1 VLLATQSD
9 ALVLASVARYRRFD
23 GYTSIEVPE
32 RRDFWY
38 GHALILDREPAPD
51 DRAMWIARHAEHFR
65 RIDVRRHTIVWEVT
79 GTRERGPELGPNVRG
94 EIERSIVFARR
105 TPYGTAVDA
114 RVRPLA
120 SDADWDAA
128 AALSALEDTDASP
141 EMRDFGHWRFGI
153 VRSDATN
160 GRMRMWGIWDGD
172 ELAAFAGIYGSPT
185 LARFT
190 TPVTRAAYRG
200 RGLFRAL
207 CAAAVDA
214 TLHARPQATV
224 IICAAAG
231 EAPEGIYRRLGFE
244 AVGETYGLLGERGE
258 ATGA

>member
-1 VLLATQSD
+1 MLLATQSD

-65 RIDVRRHTIVWEVT
+65 GIDVRRHTIVWEVA
-79 GTRERGPELGPNVRG
+79 GTRERAPQLGPNVRG
-94 EIERSIVFARR
+94 DIERSIVFARR
-105 TPYGTAVDA
+105 APYGGRVDA
-114 RVRPLA
+114 RVREFD
-120 SDADWDAA
+120 SDEAWDAA
-128 AALSALEDTDASP
+128 AALSALEDAASSP

-153 VRSDATN
+153 VRADAAR

-172 ELAAFAGIYGSPT
+172 ELAAYAGVYASPT

-190 TPVTRAAYRG
+190 TPITRAAYRS

-207 CAAAVDA
+207 CTTAVDA
-214 TLHARPQATV
+214 TLREHPHATMV
-224 IICAAAG
+224 ICATAG
-231 EAPEGIYRRLGFE
+231 EPPETIYRRLGFE
-244 AVGETYGLLGERGE
+244 AVGETYGLLGEPLE

>member
-1 VLLATQSD
+1 MLAARSE
-9 ALVLASVARYRRFD
+9 ALVLASIASYRRFD
-23 GYTSIEVPE
+23 GYTLVEVPT

-38 GHALILDREPAPD
+38 GHVLILDREPARQD
-51 DRAMWIARHAEHFR
+51 QATWIAQHAEHFR
-65 RIDVRRHTIVWEVT
+65 GIEVRRHTIVWEVL
-79 GTRERGPELGPNVRG
+79 GERERGPALGPNVRG
-94 EIERSIVFARR
+94 EIQRSIVFVRR
-105 TPYGTAVDA
+105 TAYGVAVDA
-114 RVRPLA
+114 RVRPIE

-128 AALSALEDTDASP
+128 AALSALEDAGASP

-153 VRSDATN
+153 VRSDAAN

-172 ELAAFAGIYGSPT
+172 ELAAYAGIYASPT

-207 CAAAVDA
+207 CATAVDA
-214 TLHARPQATV
+214 TLRTYPQATV
-224 IICAAAG
+224 VICASAG
-231 EAPEGIYRRLGFE
+231 EAPERIYRRLGFE
-244 AVGETYGLLGERGE
+244 AVGETYGLLGELVE

>member
-1 VLLATQSD
+1 MLATQSEV
-9 ALVLASVARYRRFD
+9 LVLASIASYRRFE
-23 GYTSIEVPE
+23 GYTIVEVPT

-38 GHALILDREPAPD
+38 GHALILDREPAPE
-51 DRAMWIARHAEHFR
+51 DRAAWIARHAEHFR
-65 RIDVRRHTIVWEVT
+65 GIDVRRHTIVWEVV
-79 GTRERGPELGPNVRG
+79 GERERGPELGPNVRG
-94 EIERSIVFARR
+94 EIQRSIVFARR
-105 TPYGTAVDA
+105 MPYGTTVDA

-128 AALSALEDTDASP
+128 AALSALEDAEASP

-153 VRSDATN
+153 VRSDAAN

-172 ELAAFAGIYGSPT
+172 ELAAFAGIYASPT

-207 CAAAVDA
+207 CATAVDA
-214 TLHARPQATV
+214 TLRTYPQATV
-224 IICAAAG
+224 VICASAG
-231 EAPEGIYRRLGFE
+231 DAPERIYRRLGFE
-244 AVGETYGLLGERGE
+244 AVGETYGLLGELVE